1 MSDKPKQ
8 KRSFKFI
15 IRFFQIVAALI
26 FVFWASFF
34 ITLAIRSSHPIEYL
48 FSYVEDFFGDE
59 DKDKKN
65 STPATEMRLTNN
77 RSPAID
83 EKKYDDYKPT
93 VTEERRYREDKT
105 LSDSR
110 SSAIPMNNVEVGVF
124 GRVERLWSIE
134 NAVDERV
141 RRIPHY
147 VSLDNIP
154 RSLQQAVIA
163 VEDARFYS
171 HSGFDVMGIA
181 RAAVVNVEAGEIEE
195 GASTITQQLVK
206 NLFLTSE
213 PSFTRKAE
221 ELLLAMNVE
230 RHFSKNKIIE
240 LYLNTIY
247 FGSNYYGIYDASQG
261 YFGKEPKDLTVAESA
276 MLAGLPNA
284 PSLYSPYVDFM
295 LAKKRQLVVINAMAN
310 AHLLSEREAENA
322 RIEEIVL
329 AKTS

>member
-34 ITLAIRSSHPIEYL
+34 ITLAIRSSHPIDYL
-48 FSYVEDFFGDE
+48 FSYVEDFFGAE
-59 DKDKKN
+59 DKKKN
-65 STPATEMRLTNN
+65 STPVTERRLTNK
-77 RSPAID
+77 SPALE
-83 EKKYDDYKPT
+83 EKKSDDHKSP
-93 VTEERRYREDKT
+93 VTEERNYRADRVPLT
-105 LSDSR
+105 DSR
-110 SSAIPMNNVEVGVF
+110 SSAIPVNNVDAGIVDRVG
-124 GRVERLWSIE
+124 RLWSIE
-134 NAVDERV
+134 DAVNERV

-213 PSFTRKAE
+213 PSFSRKAE
-221 ELLLAMNVE
+221 EVLLAMNVE

-247 FGSNYYGIYDASQG
+247 FGSNYYGVYDASQG
-261 YFGKEPKDLTVAESA
+261 YFGKDPKDLTVAESA

>member
-1 MSDKPKQ
+1 MSEQPK
-8 KRSFKFI
+8 KRRSFKFI

-59 DKDKKN
+59 DADKK
-65 STPATEMRLTNN
+65 SATPERRLTNK
-77 RSPAID
+77 SPELD
-83 EKKYDDYKPT
+83 ERQTEDYKPPA
-93 VTEERRYREDKT
+93 VERNYREDKKPVT
-105 LSDSR
+105 DSR
-110 SSAIPMNNVEVGVF
+110 SSAIPVSNVNVGIV

-134 NAVDERV
+134 DAVNERV

-163 VEDARFYS
+163 VEDTRFYS

-206 NLFLTSE
+206 NMFLNSE
-213 PSFTRKAE
+213 PSFSRKAE
-221 ELLLAMNVE
+221 ELLLAMNLE

-247 FGSNYYGIYDASQG
+247 FGSNYYGIYDAAQG
-261 YFGKEPKDLTVAESA
+261 YFGKEPKDLTIAESA

-295 LAKKRQLVVINAMAN
+295 LAKKRQLVVINAMAD

-322 RIEEIVL
+322 RIEEIIL